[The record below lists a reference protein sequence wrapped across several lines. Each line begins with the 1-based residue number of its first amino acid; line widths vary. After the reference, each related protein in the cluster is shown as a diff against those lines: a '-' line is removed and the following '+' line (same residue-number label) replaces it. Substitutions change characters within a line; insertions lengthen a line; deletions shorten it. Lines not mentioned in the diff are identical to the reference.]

1 MTLTPPRR
9 IGQSALEV
17 APLALGGNVFGW
29 TADRAESFA
38 VLDAFTAGGGNFVD
52 SADGYSHWVP
62 GHTGGESESIIG
74 EWLAARGARDR
85 VVIATKVSTH
95 PDFLGLAAENVRAAA
110 DASLARLGSD
120 HIDLYYAHYDDPET
134 PLEETV
140 AAFSALVDAGKI
152 RAIGVS
158 NYSAERVAEWVRIAR
173 SGGFHLPVALQPH
186 YNLVEREFETNGLRA
201 VAETEE
207 LAVFPY
213 FSLAKGFLTGK
224 YRSGADAT
232 IAGASARAEGAIA
245 YLDERGRAVLTVLDE
260 IAQDRGLDVATVA
273 LAWLQGQPTVTAP
286 LASARTVEQLDAL
299 LATLTVALS
308 ADELARLSAA
318 SRPA

>member
-74 EWLAARGARDR
+74 EWLTVRGARDR

-95 PDFLGLAAENVRAAA
+95 PDFLGLAAANVRAAA

-245 YLDERGRAVLTVLDE
+245 YLHERGRAVLTVLDE

>member
-95 PDFLGLAAENVRAAA
+95 PDFLGLAAANVRAAA
-110 DASLARLGSD
+110 DASLARLGSE

-201 VAETEE
+201 VSETEE

-224 YRSGADAT
+224 YRSSADAT
-232 IAGASARAEGAIA
+232 AVGASARAEGAIA

-286 LASARTVEQLDAL
+286 LASARTVGQLDAL